1 MTIKIT
7 QHIDLPPIYLCP
19 TCLKPMPFQAG
30 EKWQVCDENHL
41 TASRGL
47 TFANGEDRQVSVLVD
62 GPPQEWRKP
71 VTDFGNV
78 TE

>member
-1 MTIKIT
+1 
-7 QHIDLPPIYLCP
+7 
-19 TCLKPMPFQAG
+19 MPFQAG
-30 EKWQVCDENHL
+30 EKWQVCEENHL

>member
-7 QHIDLPPIYLCP
+7 QHIDLPPIYICP

-30 EKWQVCDENHL
+30 EKWQVCEENHL

-62 GPPQEWRKP
+62 DPPQEWQKP

>member
-1 MTIKIT
+1 
-7 QHIDLPPIYLCP
+7 
-19 TCLKPMPFQAG
+19 MPFQAG
-30 EKWQVCDENHL
+30 EKWQVCEENHL

-47 TFANGEDRQVSVLVD
+47 TFANGEDRQVSVPVD
-62 GPPQEWRKP
+62 DPPQEWRKP